1 MNGVVI
7 SVDIGGSAIKSGLI
21 NSDGSVDGPLTRRT
35 IDSTASAQVILAE
48 LSQEIAAAHGRAGK
62 STVIGVAVAV
72 PGPFDYRRAISRMK
86 GLGKFEALYGLE
98 LDALL
103 RRRLP
108 HLSSLP
114 WRWVNDAAAFALGE
128 LNYGAARGVERSV
141 FLTLG
146 TGCGSAFAV
155 DGALVSEGEG
165 VPENG
170 YVYRLPYRGAVVD
183 EWLSQRGLRRLWR
196 EVAGPGRTEGEIDG
210 AELADLARSGD
221 ERAEDT
227 FRRFGEVLAAALAP
241 VFASFRPQRVV
252 LGGQISRSF
261 DLFAPAARQTL
272 VQNAEVSPTPDL
284 VAAMRPDA
292 AALQGAA
299 SQLLIEGKAGT
310 GS

>member
-1 MNGVVI
+1 MI
-7 SVDIGGSAIKSGLI
+7 SFDIGGSAIKSGLI
-21 NSDGSVDGPLTRRT
+21 QSDGSVDGDLARRT
-35 IDSTASAQVILAE
+35 IDSTAGAQEILAE
-48 LSQEIAAAHGRAGK
+48 LTEAIEAAHGRAGE
-62 STVIGVAVAV
+62 STVIGVTVAI
-72 PGPFDYRRAISRMK
+72 PGPFDYRRAISRMN

-98 LDALL
+98 LDSLL

-108 HLSSLP
+108 QLSSLP

-128 LNYGAARGVERSV
+128 LHYGAARGMERAV

-170 YVYRLPYRGAVVD
+170 YVYPLPYRGAVVD
-183 EWLSQRGLRRLWR
+183 EWLSQRGLWRLWR
-196 EVAGPGRTEGEIDG
+196 EVAGSGRIEDEIDG

-221 ERAEDT
+221 ERAAET
-227 FRRFGEVLAAALAP
+227 YRRFGEALAAALAP
-241 VFASFRPQRVV
+241 VFAGFRAQRVV
-252 LGGQISRSF
+252 LGGQISRSA
-261 DLFAPAARQTL
+261 DLFVPAARQAL

-284 VAAMRPDA
+284 VTAMRLDA

-299 SQLLIEGKAGT
+299 SQLLVEGKPGT
-310 GS
+310 NS